1 MADAKDQ
8 KQPDLS
14 RDGLFKSDAQLEK
27 VDRKW
32 AQLPSDEV
40 VEKTKNAL
48 VAKGHKCD
56 VVDNKEAALKL
67 LSEIDLKDSSVYC
80 AGSTTLQEI
89 GFTDYL
95 KKAGDKI
102 KRNIKEEAVAAQ
114 AKGDWGAAG
123 EAMRQGQSADYV
135 FTSVPAVSQDGI
147 IFQCCFSGSRT
158 GSLAFAA
165 KRVVIVTGTQKI
177 TESEEAGR
185 KRMYEF
191 ALPLESARGRIAF
204 AAMGFKES
212 AVMNQAQLRGANPFG
227 LKHRVHVIFVKEAL
241 GF

>member
-80 AGSTTLQEI
+80 AG
-89 GFTDYL
+89 
-95 KKAGDKI
+95 
-102 KRNIKEEAVAAQ
+102 
-114 AKGDWGAAG
+114 
-123 EAMRQGQSADYV
+123 
-135 FTSVPAVSQDGI
+135 
-147 IFQCCFSGSRT
+147 
-158 GSLAFAA
+158 
-165 KRVVIVTGTQKI
+165 
-177 TESEEAGR
+177 
-185 KRMYEF
+185 
-191 ALPLESARGRIAF
+191 
-204 AAMGFKES
+204 
-212 AVMNQAQLRGANPFG
+212 
-227 LKHRVHVIFVKEAL
+227 
-241 GF
+241 